1 VTQVF
6 WQPCRVLNDFWSD
19 RCRDV
24 SRPSYSALRVQHL
37 LRCSPSV
44 DAQGPGDLDS
54 LLRTALSRA
63 DHNQY
68 SVRLAVASGKFTR
81 QVRWSRHQ
89 KSIFSRITCL
99 LGHSGKYSSVAR
111 RDSWWLSAVARRV
124 GRVSERSLGGL
135 VWSSPLRSVGNKAV
149 VMGQTGLLA
158 DSAAVEASRT
168 SPFQRAC
175 LLAAQAP
182 HNGDWL
188 LALPITACG
197 LYD

>member
-1 VTQVF
+1 M
-6 WQPCRVLNDFWSD
+6 S
-19 RCRDV
+19 RC
-24 SRPSYSALRVQHL
+24 LQTLVQ
-37 LRCSPSV
+37 CS
-44 DAQGPGDLDS
+44 QGPAFAALFALGGRA
-54 LLRTALSRA
+54 RTRRSRQPTEDGALA

-81 QVRWSRHQ
+81 QVRRSRHQ

-99 LGHSGKYSSVAR
+99 LGHSGKYSSVAG

-175 LLAAQAP
+175 LLAAPYSA
-182 HNGDWL
+182 DWL

>member
-1 VTQVF
+1 M
-6 WQPCRVLNDFWSD
+6 NDFWSD

-24 SRPSYSALRVQHL
+24 SRPSSSALGVQHL

-99 LGHSGKYSSVAR
+99 HGHSGKYSSVAG

-149 VMGQTGLLA
+149 VVGQSRSSGRLCRGGDISNLA
-158 DSAAVEASRT
+158 VSASLSR
-168 SPFQRAC
+168 REC
-175 LLAAQAP
+175 
-182 HNGDWL
+182 H
-188 LALPITACG
+188 
-197 LYD
+197 LYRVAGNTV